1 MGASW
6 KPTVDLCCPDWCF
19 TECPACCDGLDNDYD
34 GQGDYFYDDGCTCC
48 CGYTES
54 PEGIEPCGPCGSWIL
69 TSCDING
76 NEINQFCPGQRV
88 YVKGFKLEADT
99 TYRIWIQRD
108 PVNEGWVLN
117 VSEDPSGVHE
127 LVTTDADGSFIP
139 IELWAIPSYATPTY
153 DTFQVVPI

>member
-1 MGASW
+1 
-6 KPTVDLCCPDWCF
+6 
-19 TECPACCDGLDNDYD
+19 
-34 GQGDYFYDDGCTCC
+34 
-48 CGYTES
+48 
-54 PEGIEPCGPCGSWIL
+54 
-69 TSCDING
+69 
-76 NEINQFCPGQRV
+76 
-88 YVKGFKLEADT
+88 VKGFKLKADT

-153 DTFQVVPI
+153 DTFDIVADKQNDGVNTGKYNAASEGIDSASVAGFVAPVPGLPAFFLFSAGLLMLTGYAVLKRKNG